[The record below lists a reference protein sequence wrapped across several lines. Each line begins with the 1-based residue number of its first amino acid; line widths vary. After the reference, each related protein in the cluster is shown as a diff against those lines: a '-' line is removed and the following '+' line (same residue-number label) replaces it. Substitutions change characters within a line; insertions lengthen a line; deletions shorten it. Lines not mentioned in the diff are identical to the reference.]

1 MDFSSLRKTLDKEDK
16 VKTKK
21 RSRRIWEVC
30 IFYLAFGILCLAN
43 VAYYAHG
50 FFTLPGAI
58 KLIAAHDPL
67 ASSIVV
73 SRIAWFLVIG
83 ILIWLLAGIYRLI
96 KSITTGEPF
105 GPSNPRR
112 VRKVAYGV
120 LALASVT
127 FLEQSLQFIMRPYVP
142 LKSLFY
148 HLMGVPMW
156 AAFFGLALLVIARVF
171 EEGLRLKQDENL
183 TI

>member
-1 MDFSSLRKTLDKEDK
+1 
-16 VKTKK
+16 
-21 RSRRIWEVC
+21 
-30 IFYLAFGILCLAN
+30 
-43 VAYYAHG
+43 
-50 FFTLPGAI
+50 
-58 KLIAAHDPL
+58 
-67 ASSIVV
+67 
-73 SRIAWFLVIG
+73 LVIG

-156 AAFFGLALLVIARVF
+156 AACFGLALLVIARVF